1 MKQWRKSPRTEFW
14 SHQDWRI
21 WSIQEDLGQRKY
33 EIHCWVLYDGSQVVA
48 VKGSKRAVFRVARR
62 VIRAHNLGDGK

>member
-1 MKQWRKSPRTEFW
+1 MKLWHKSNRAAFW
-14 SHQDWRI
+14 SRDHWRI

-33 EIHCWVLYDGSQVVA
+33 EIHCWVLYDGKDVVA

-62 VIRAHNLGDGK
+62 VAR